1 LSRRARLGAGLGACV
16 LALALGAR
24 AAEPAARSGAGD
36 AARQSE
42 QETVAPQQAAVPSA
56 LAARSLLLAVARAGE
71 CFVAVGEWGH
81 VVRSCDGG
89 SSWRQAAHVPTR
101 RTLTAVA
108 FVGARQGW
116 AVGHDA
122 LVLHTRDGGERWEIQ
137 HWAPE
142 EEVPLLSVWF
152 EDERHGIAVG
162 GFGLLVETRDGGRSW
177 ERRRLGAEDEEPH
190 LNHVFAAPGDSLFIA
205 AETGLVF
212 RSRDAGSSWQRLA
225 LPYPGSLWHGLATDD
240 AGALLLLGMR
250 GHAFRSEDGGES
262 WQAVETRTDQ
272 SLQSAVRLRDG
283 RIVAVGLGGVVLT
296 SSDGGRSFQLATRPD
311 RRGIAAVA
319 EAPDGSWLLF
329 GESGATRLPGSA
341 AE

>member
-1 LSRRARLGAGLGACV
+1 LSRRSRRGAWLGIGGLA
-16 LALALGAR
+16 AALGA
-24 AAEPAARSGAGD
+24 AAEPAAQPGEELPAGPPAEERSG
-36 AARQSE
+36 
-42 QETVAPQQAAVPSA
+42 PQPAVPSA

-89 SSWRQAAHVPTR
+89 RSWRQASHVPAR
-101 RTLTAVA
+101 QTLTSVA
-108 FVGARQGW
+108 FVDARQGW

-122 LVLHTRDGGERWEIQ
+122 LVLHTTDGGERWEIQ
-137 HWAPE
+137 HRAPE

-177 ERRRLGAEDEEPH
+177 KRRRLGPVDEEPH
-190 LNHVFAAPGDSLFIA
+190 LNCVFAIDGTLFIA
-205 AETGLVF
+205 AETGLAF
-212 RSRDAGSSWQRLA
+212 RSRDAGSTWQRLE
-225 LPYPGSLWHGLATDD
+225 LPYPGSLWHGLATDG
-240 AGALLLLGMR
+240 AGTLLLLGMR
-250 GHAFRSEDGGES
+250 GHAYRSTDAGES

-296 SSDGGRSFQLATRPD
+296 SSDGGRSFDVETRPD

-329 GESGATRLPGSA
+329 GETGAIRLPGPV